1 MDKVQ
6 QEHERLVNLF
16 KEQNADENKLLTYDR
31 LILECARATIQLD
44 GLSEIAEKTGLV
56 KVHPDYP
63 DLQKPLPVATELTKV
78 RASLTNMLTKLDRM
92 LGTNVTEDFD
102 DLEEFV

>member
-6 QEHERLVNLF
+6 REYERLVDLF
-16 KEQNADENKLLTYDR
+16 GEQGADEKKLLTYNG
-31 LILECARATIQLD
+31 LILECARAKIQLD
-44 GLSEIAEKTGLV
+44 ELNEIATRTGLV

-78 RASLTNMLTKLDRM
+78 RASLTNMLTKLDRI
-92 LGTNVTEDFD
+92 LCTNTAEDFD
-102 DLEEFV
+102 DLEEFE